1 MDWLSIL
8 AVVIVIAIL
17 FLGYYLFLRYSRA
30 KARLLRQPGAVIT
43 KIYQDDWQFEEEA
56 KKMFEGGYII
66 SYVSVKGKYLLT
78 EGQSLEQIKN
88 SLKSLRQGEEIFI
101 VNYTK

>member
-66 SYVSVKGKYLLT
+66 TYVSYQGKYLLT
-78 EGQSLEQIKN
+78 EGLTLEQIKAN
-88 SLKSLRQGEEIFI
+88 LKGLRKGQGIFI
-101 VNYTK
+101 VSYSK